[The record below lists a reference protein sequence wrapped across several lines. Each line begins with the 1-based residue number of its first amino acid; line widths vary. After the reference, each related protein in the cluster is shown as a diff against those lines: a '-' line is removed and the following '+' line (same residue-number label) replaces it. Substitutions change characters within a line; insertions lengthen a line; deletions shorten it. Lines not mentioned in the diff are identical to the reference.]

1 MVKCILGLTASKNL
15 NITNT
20 KPECIDLLFGN
31 INWPEGW
38 GLYFRVFADTPLYHS
53 DSFLIETQVDPA
65 RQLILAARFTIRGL
79 PMVLCL
85 SKPDVPENMGL
96 FHPEAIIFRSGAHW
110 RFLGPAVLKAQP
122 SCLNGLAPTMGR
134 HPTGKSGSE
143 MAEQSNASLTSACTR
158 PRISQS
164 LMLGLGCNQLQRDV
178 RPI

>member
-38 GLYFRVFADTPLYHS
+38 GLYFRVFADAPLYHS
-53 DSFLIETQVDPA
+53 DSLLIETQVDLA

-85 SKPDVPENMGL
+85 GKPDIPENMGM
-96 FHPEAIIFRSGAHW
+96 FHPEAIIFRSGTCEKVLALSW
-110 RFLGPAVLKAQP
+110 ASGPKSAAILLERVGTYDGPPPNWQEWER
-122 SCLNGLAPTMGR
+122 NG
-134 HPTGKSGSE
+134 
-143 MAEQSNASLTSACTR
+143 
-158 PRISQS
+158 
-164 LMLGLGCNQLQRDV
+164 
-178 RPI
+178 